1 MARNLIFKCSVFCL
15 LCASVPLWLVPVSK
29 AAELPVAPPPR
40 EIRPDGSRDAVPA
53 AGPKENPAEVVDRI
67 IKNSKDVGEKLA
79 KTDTG
84 AETRGT
90 QKTILKDIDSLID
103 QQENPPPQDD
113 MNKDNKDKKDMN
125 KDDMPKDGKNDMPK
139 DGKKGM
145 NPMGGQQPKD
155 GNQQSKGRKPRQGG
169 QKGGQPPMP
178 MGGQKP
184 EPGMAQGNPMPMP
197 MNGKEKDMTGGTA
210 NAGVPMGKAATKPML
225 PIDDS
230 VVKEVW
236 GHLPDKLR
244 QQVTQYY
251 KEEFMPKY
259 SDLLKRYYSS
269 LANAPQKP

>member
-1 MARNLIFKCSVFCL
+1 MIRFACFAL
-15 LCASVPLWLVPVSK
+15 LGVSVPLWLVQ
-29 AAELPVAPPPR
+29 AADLPVAPPPR
-40 EIRPDGSRDAVPA
+40 EIRPDGSRDAVPP

-113 MNKDNKDKKDMN
+113 MNKDDKDKKDMN
-125 KDDMPKDGKNDMPK
+125 KDGKDKKDMNKNDMPK
-139 DGKKGM
+139 DGKGDMQPKG
-145 NPMGGQQPKD
+145 GEQPKD
-155 GNQQSKGRKPRQGG
+155 GNQQANGRKPRPGGG
-169 QKGGQPPMP
+169 QKGGQQPMA
-178 MGGQKP
+178 MGGTKQ
-184 EPGMAQGNPMPMP
+184 EPGMAQANPMPMAGGAPAP
-197 MNGKEKDMTGGTA
+197 MG
-210 NAGVPMGKAATKPML
+210 GVPMGKAAIKPML

-269 LANAPQKP
+269 LANTPMKP